1 MKKFTHALIA
11 CKAVERLQ
19 KVALSDQ
26 NKPFAD
32 FLLEWFAAHKDGV
45 IRGAWYPDEV
55 IGDKSTSHVLKH
67 TPNGKG
73 ALGVSAGNPVP
84 PASGESEAFS
94 AEAPGR
100 RQGAFRSLPTPSLQ
114 YAIGRASPLYNQ
126 PYAVNPNNNLPERCE
141 ALSHAVI
148 DNLRIREREPKG
160 SPLTPTDN
168 HVALILFMLS
178 HYVADAHMPMHC
190 DARDDEFLGF
200 NLHSATE
207 EAWEREVVRYYKI
220 DRPNQRF
227 IYNEQGYPFLVMS
240 EGYSDSILAA
250 VTDELERREFRVGYG
265 QDNEN
270 VREYILAVTQFSYLT
285 SYAWLPAGLTL
296 DAFDRPNLQTPH
308 GLTFREM
315 SIAALADTIDAV
327 SRVWLHDLRRFCW
340 WKEKREA

>member
-55 IGDKSTSHVLKH
+55 IGDKSTSHVLKY
-67 TPNGKG
+67 TPVG
-73 ALGVSAGNPVP
+73 AIHELPVQTV
-84 PASGESEAFS
+84 GMR
-94 AEAPGR
+94 G
-100 RQGAFRSLPTPSLQ
+100 LPSTSLQ
-114 YAIGRASPLYNQ
+114 YTIGRASALYNQ
-126 PYAVNPNNNLPERCE
+126 PYTVNPNNNLPERCE

-168 HVALILFMLS
+168 HVALLLFMLS

-220 DRPNQRF
+220 DRPNQHF

-250 VTDELERREFRVGYG
+250 VTDELNRRDFRIGYG
-265 QDNEN
+265 EGNGN
-270 VREYILAVTQFSYLT
+270 VREYILAVTQYSYLT

-296 DAFDRPNLQTPH
+296 DGFDRPNLQTPD
-308 GLTFREM
+308 GLSFREM
-315 SIAALADTIDAV
+315 SIAALADAIDAV

-340 WKEKREA
+340 WKEEREG